1 MPYIQIQMWPVTTET
16 LVWIVSSSS
25 HLSSPDL
32 MVSCTMYFRNTW
44 SYSHQISIMKSWL
57 SFQNVSINR
66 IYTQNLWIPL
76 RKDFSYRKLQDT
88 KNYSKGNFQ
97 PSVGSVRDR
106 AMRRK
111 SFLSDWRY
119 YEIIIMKS
127 KRKNALIFVS
137 IPFGKNTNP
146 LGKNF
151 VQICRALT
159 SNTTLRIV
167 SITGFTPPSLK
178 IKFSLKK

>member
-1 MPYIQIQMWPVTTET
+1 MKTTEAQKPT
-16 LVWIVSSSS
+16 IWRWGKWDS
-25 HLSSPDL
+25 H
-32 MVSCTMYFRNTW
+32 
-44 SYSHQISIMKSWL
+44 
-57 SFQNVSINR
+57 
-66 IYTQNLWIPL
+66 PL

-127 KRKNALIFVS
+127 KRKNA
-137 IPFGKNTNP
+137 
-146 LGKNF
+146 
-151 VQICRALT
+151 
-159 SNTTLRIV
+159 
-167 SITGFTPPSLK
+167 
-178 IKFSLKK
+178 